1 MDELSEQGQEFLAR
15 TMEWFSHEFL
25 TLNSAVQLAI
35 VGVIFLVILPISR
48 YILALLTDVLKDKSW
63 YERTEPYFRAVF
75 LPFLILSFLWVVASI
90 AEENQSPVHIFRMAE
105 SLFSVWMVV
114 RLIPL
119 FITNPAVA
127 RIIRFIAWTVAVLNI
142 LNWLDPARVFLK
154 SIEIPM
160 GSNTV
165 SLLGIIIGIATLTSL
180 VYLGLLLARIFENLL
195 KNSPDVSA
203 SARVLLSKLAR
214 ITLVAFAFLF
224 AVSGMGVDLT
234 VFAVFGG
241 AIGVGLGFG
250 LQKVV
255 SNFISGIILLLD
267 QSIKP
272 GDVIEVSGSYG
283 KINKLAARY
292 TSVISRDGREHLV
305 PNEDMITQPV
315 VNWTMS
321 HKRVRRHLPVG
332 VSYKSD
338 IDLAMKLMAEAAATE
353 SRVLKKPMPKVLIKG
368 FGDSAIDLE
377 LRMWIRDSE
386 NGVSNVASN
395 VYLSIWHKFN
405 DAGVSFPY
413 PQRDIH
419 IVSKPSFEDGAD
431 MTQNIL
437 KKTKK

>member
-1 MDELSEQGQEFLAR
+1 MDELSEKGQAVLAR

-35 VGVIFLVILPISR
+35 VGVIFLVILPLSR
-48 YILALLTDVLKDKSW
+48 YILALLTDILKDKSW
-63 YERTEPYFRAVF
+63 YERTAPYFRAVF
-75 LPFLILSFLWVVASI
+75 LPFLILSFLWAVTSI
-90 AEENQSPVHIFRMAE
+90 AEENKSPVHIFRMAE

-127 RIIRFIAWTVAVLNI
+127 RIIRFITWMVAVLNI
-142 LNWLDPARVFLK
+142 LNWLDPAREFLK

-195 KNSPDVSA
+195 KSSPDVSA

-224 AVSGMGVDLT
+224 AVSSMGVDLT

-338 IDLAMKLMAEAAATE
+338 IDLAMKLMAEAAAAE

-395 VYLSIWHKFN
+395 VYLAIWHKFK

-419 IVSKPSFEDGAD
+419 IISKSNLEDDAD

-437 KKTKK
+437 KKIKK